1 MAFASAPRMSVLGMF
16 TSCLDPLNARIT
28 LLLSFVG
35 AHYLRRDRA
44 TADDH
49 ASAFGRCDQQADSR
63 RDPRCRQGFG
73 LPAARPDQRGGAEPP
88 ARRLQPSWAVPTK
101 APGDVALGRAP
112 AVRVLGACRV
122 DRGHRT
128 LSDLPLDHAAGGHRQ
143 RLLARV
149 LGFRRATGTAR
160 PRMDEGKRW
169 AKTEHAAPDPGARPA
184 ALARLRG
191 SVDWRLAEQRLEQ
204 RPQRR
209 HDAFLPA
216 DDGTADGRGAK
227 RWSKTMGSPRAVS
240 APVDAEDQAGGTGDR
255 SLGGGNLAASTWGR
269 IAHRH
274 PRHRR
279 VLAGNLV
286 RACG

>member
-1 MAFASAPRMSVLGMF
+1 ISFASAPRMSVLGMF

-28 LLLSFVG
+28 LLLSFVS

-44 TADDH
+44 TAGDH

-88 ARRLQPSWAVPTK
+88 ARRLQPGWAVPTK

-122 DRGHRT
+122 DRAHRT
-128 LSDLPLDHAAGGHRQ
+128 LSDLPLDHA
-143 RLLARV
+143 
-149 LGFRRATGTAR
+149 
-160 PRMDEGKRW
+160 EG
-169 AKTEHAAPDPGARPA
+169 
-184 ALARLRG
+184 
-191 SVDWRLAEQRLEQ
+191 
-204 RPQRR
+204 
-209 HDAFLPA
+209 
-216 DDGTADGRGAK
+216 GTADGRGAK
-227 RWSKTMGSPRAVS
+227 RWSKIMGSPRAVS

-269 IAHRH
+269 IAQRHPRALHSMEIREPTGGSGVAGKAGTNPAGRH